1 MKISTLAQS
10 LAVLSLFA
18 VGAASAAEMGG
29 NPLADHV
36 RTANDRF
43 KDVKV
48 ATAEGYGPIPC
59 ADGLEGGSMGV
70 HYVNMDYLKDDAV
83 NLDKPEA
90 ILYEPEADGTMK
102 LMAVEYITYKGPNA
116 LEGHLFNFLG
126 TPNRYGLPALYELHV
141 WAWQPNHAGTF
152 ADMNMDASCAAMPTP
167 AK

>member
-1 MKISTLAQS
+1 MKIFTLPQS

-102 LMAVEYITYKGPNA
+102 LMAVEYITYKGRARSRDICSTSSARPTA
-116 LEGHLFNFLG
+116 TACQRSTSSTSGPG
-126 TPNRYGLPALYELHV
+126 SPTMPA
-141 WAWQPNHAGTF
+141 P
-152 ADMNMDASCAAMPTP
+152 SPT
-167 AK
+167 